1 MPARKPREPDE
12 KPQIERFKEVAREL
26 ECDEDPA
33 RFEEALRAI
42 VRAKPVQYEPKKR
55 RPSVAPDPQHA
66 SDCAVHNAPAYP
78 PGPCTC
84 GAIKAER

>member
-1 MPARKPREPDE
+1 MPARKPRPPDE

-26 ECDEDPA
+26 ECDEDPD

-55 RPSVAPDPQHA
+55 QPRK
-66 SDCAVHNAPAYP
+66 
-78 PGPCTC
+78 
-84 GAIKAER
+84 AIQP

>member
-1 MPARKPREPDE
+1 MPARKPRPPDE

-33 RFEEALRAI
+33 KFEEALRAI

-55 RPSVAPDPQHA
+55 KTGEQS
-66 SDCAVHNAPAYP
+66 
-78 PGPCTC
+78 T
-84 GAIKAER
+84 